1 MDQTIVKKSGEAL
14 VQKFDWGQLTWFA
27 SRELGN
33 STDVTVGQCRIRP
46 GQANPRHFHPNCSE
60 VLVVLEGRISHSI
73 ENDGTVE
80 MAVGDCITVPPHLR
94 HQARN
99 IGDGDA
105 VLMVTFSSADR
116 KTVGE

>member
-1 MDQTIVKKSGEAL
+1 MAKAIVKKAGEAL

-27 SRELGN
+27 NRELGN
-33 STDVTVGQCRIRP
+33 STDVTVGQCRIKP
-46 GQANPRHFHPNCSE
+46 GQANPRHLHPNCAE
-60 VLVVLEGRISHSI
+60 VLVVLEGRIVHVI
-73 ENDGTVE
+73 EDGGEVE
-80 MAVGDCITVPPHLR
+80 MGPGDCIAVPADLP

-99 IGDGDA
+99 IGDVDA